1 MEKHRNFSIRMKMY
15 IFVIIIVLAVAIGT
29 SAMTFLAS
37 ANQLDSYYKQNTA
50 DNARNFASMVDGDY
64 LKKLRIAAESEEFQ
78 KLREQAEEAEDEK
91 MIETYLRE
99 HDLWEE
105 YSRIRDMITSYLANM
120 EGIKYL
126 YVVAHG
132 GPDADYDMYL
142 VDDKENPLYETGYY
156 EERGAEL
163 RGLDISMLKEPTI
176 SNGDWGWLCSD
187 FKPVFTSDGEC
198 VCIVG
203 CDIGMDDVMQ
213 ARRRLLFL
221 LIAGTLII
229 ASVMLVAAVFF
240 INKTVV
246 KPLNSM
252 TSEMKNFRPSGNLS
266 YEEAGVMEIDIKS
279 NDEIGEIYQGIRSMQ
294 MRIIDYIKDMLVL
307 EAGKKK
313 AENDLKDKE
322 ERIDQ
327 LSAETYKDALTGV
340 GNKAAYIK
348 KTEELNQEMKDLDLE
363 FALVMIDINNLKTI
377 NDEFGHRSGDLY
389 IKGCCHMVCDTYKHS
404 PVYRIGGDEFVVVL
418 FGADYT
424 NRQPLLEQLKTD
436 FEKTYEQ
443 TDVTPW
449 ERYSAS
455 VGMAEKASND
465 LSSEFVFRRADAAMY
480 KDKARFKKKYNLQ
493 QSR

>member
-1 MEKHRNFSIRMKMY
+1 MEKHRTFSIRMKMY

-29 SAMTFLAS
+29 SAITFLTS
-37 ANQLDSYYKQNTA
+37 ANQIDGYYKQNTA

-156 EERGAEL
+156 EEREAEL
-163 RGLDISMLKEPTI
+163 RGLDISKLPEPTI

-229 ASVMLVAAVFF
+229 ASVMLAAAVFF
-240 INKTVV
+240 INKAVV

-252 TSEMKNFRPSGNLS
+252 TNEMKNFRPSGNLS

-340 GNKAAYIK
+340 
-348 KTEELNQEMKDLDLE
+348 
-363 FALVMIDINNLKTI
+363 
-377 NDEFGHRSGDLY
+377 
-389 IKGCCHMVCDTYKHS
+389 
-404 PVYRIGGDEFVVVL
+404 
-418 FGADYT
+418 
-424 NRQPLLEQLKTD
+424 
-436 FEKTYEQ
+436 
-443 TDVTPW
+443 
-449 ERYSAS
+449 
-455 VGMAEKASND
+455 
-465 LSSEFVFRRADAAMY
+465 
-480 KDKARFKKKYNLQ
+480 
-493 QSR
+493 

>member
-1 MEKHRNFSIRMKMY
+1 MY

-29 SAMTFLAS
+29 SAITFLTS
-37 ANQLDSYYKQNTA
+37 ANQIDGYYKQNTA

-78 KLREQAEEAEDEK
+78 KLRGQAEEADDEK
-91 MIETYLRE
+91 LIETYLRE
-99 HDLWEE
+99 HDLWDE

-120 EGIKYL
+120 AGIKYL

-132 GPDADYDMYL
+132 GADADYDMYL
-142 VDDKENPLYETGYY
+142 IDDKENPLYETGYY
-156 EERGAEL
+156 EEREAEL
-163 RGLDISMLKEPTI
+163 RGIDISRLKEPTI

-221 LIAGTLII
+221 LIIGTLII
-229 ASVMLVAAVFF
+229 ASVMLAAAVFF

-246 KPLNSM
+246 KPLDSM
-252 TSEMKNFRPSGNLS
+252 TNEMKNFKPSGNLS

-348 KTEELNQEMKDLDLE
+348 KTEELNQEMKDSDLE
-363 FALVMIDINNLKTI
+363 FALVMVDINNLKTI
-377 NDEFGHRSGDLY
+377 NDEFGHRSGDSY
-389 IKGCCHMVCDTYKHS
+389 IKGCCRMVCDTFKHS
-404 PVYRIGGDEFVVVL
+404 PVYRIGGDEFVAVL

-424 NRQPLLEQLKTD
+424 KRQPLLEQLKTD
-436 FEKTYEQ
+436 FERTYEQ

-455 VGMAEKASND
+455 AGMAEKASDD

-480 KDKARFKKKYNLQ
+480 KDKARFKKKYNMQ